1 MKKIIIIF
9 LIFFSIFYIYLLTC
23 DEKIYYLSISNN
35 YNSND
40 FSNIIAKKLKRN
52 NLLEIHVN
60 EFSNNNNRITD
71 YIDMIDD
78 NKYIIKNNKKIHFK
92 NALIKADI
100 ITLSLGTKD
109 FITNYGDSTEKVLTI
124 RNNILILLILYKN
137 SISLSICSIC
147 LYRGYFEYTKEDIYF
162 ISLYSEY
169 VDSKYIDK
177 LNNDIKSICSDNKI
191 KFININ
197 NNYNY
202 ITENNNELISKYVI
216 INK

>member
-1 MKKIIIIF
+1 MKKLIIIF

-124 RNNILILLILYKN
+124 RNNIEKLIKKI
-137 SISLSICSIC
+137 
-147 LYRGYFEYTKEDIYF
+147 REYSKEDIYF
-162 ISLYSEY
+162 ISIYSEY

>member
-1 MKKIIIIF
+1 MKKLIIIF

-40 FSNIIAKKLKRN
+40 FSNIIEKKLKRN

-124 RNNILILLILYKN
+124 RNNIETLIKKI
-137 SISLSICSIC
+137 
-147 LYRGYFEYTKEDIYF
+147 REYSKEDIYF
-162 ISLYSEY
+162 ISIYSEY

-177 LNNDIKSICSDNKI
+177 LNNDIKSICNDNKI

-202 ITENNNELISKYVI
+202 ITENNNELISKYVVF
-216 INK
+216 NK

>member
-1 MKKIIIIF
+1 MKKLIIIF

-60 EFSNNNNRITD
+60 EFSNNNNRIID

-109 FITNYGDSTEKVLTI
+109 FITNYGDSTEKVLSI
-124 RNNILILLILYKN
+124 RNNIETLIKKI
-137 SISLSICSIC
+137 
-147 LYRGYFEYTKEDIYF
+147 REYSKEDIYF
-162 ISLYSEY
+162 ISIYSEY

-202 ITENNNELISKYVI
+202 ITKSNNELISKYVI

>member
-1 MKKIIIIF
+1 MKKLIIIF

-60 EFSNNNNRITD
+60 EFSNNNNRIAD

-124 RNNILILLILYKN
+124 RNNIETLIKKI
-137 SISLSICSIC
+137 
-147 LYRGYFEYTKEDIYF
+147 REYSKEDIYF
-162 ISLYSEY
+162 ISIYSEY

>member
-1 MKKIIIIF
+1 MKKLIIIF

-124 RNNILILLILYKN
+124 RNNIETLIKKI
-137 SISLSICSIC
+137 
-147 LYRGYFEYTKEDIYF
+147 REYSKEDIYF
-162 ISLYSEY
+162 ISIYSEY

-191 KFININ
+191 KFINID

>member
-1 MKKIIIIF
+1 MKKLIIIF

-100 ITLSLGTKD
+100 ITLSLG
-109 FITNYGDSTEKVLTI
+109 S
-124 RNNILILLILYKN
+124 
-137 SISLSICSIC
+137 
-147 LYRGYFEYTKEDIYF
+147 YT
-162 ISLYSEY
+162 L
-169 VDSKYIDK
+169 KY
-177 LNNDIKSICSDNKI
+177 L
-191 KFININ
+191 
-197 NNYNY
+197 
-202 ITENNNELISKYVI
+202 
-216 INK
+216 

>member
-1 MKKIIIIF
+1 MKKLIIIF

-124 RNNILILLILYKN
+124 RNNIETLIKKI
-137 SISLSICSIC
+137 
-147 LYRGYFEYTKEDIYF
+147 REYSKEDIYF
-162 ISLYSEY
+162 ISTYSEY

-177 LNNDIKSICSDNKI
+177 LNNDLKSICSDNKI

>member
-1 MKKIIIIF
+1 MKKLIIIF

-40 FSNIIAKKLKRN
+40 FSNIIAKKLKSN

-124 RNNILILLILYKN
+124 RNNIETLIKKI
-137 SISLSICSIC
+137 
-147 LYRGYFEYTKEDIYF
+147 REYSKEDIYF
-162 ISLYSEY
+162 ISIYSEY

-177 LNNDIKSICSDNKI
+177 LNNDLKSICNDNKI

>member
-1 MKKIIIIF
+1 MKKLIIIF

-124 RNNILILLILYKN
+124 RNNIETLIKKI
-137 SISLSICSIC
+137 
-147 LYRGYFEYTKEDIYF
+147 REYSKEDIYF
-162 ISLYSEY
+162 ISIYSEY

-216 INK
+216 FNK

>member
-1 MKKIIIIF
+1 MKKLIIIF

-100 ITLSLGTKD
+100 ITLSSGTKD

-124 RNNILILLILYKN
+124 RNNIETLIKKI
-137 SISLSICSIC
+137 
-147 LYRGYFEYTKEDIYF
+147 REYSKEDIYF
-162 ISLYSEY
+162 ISIYSEY

>member
-1 MKKIIIIF
+1 MKKLIIIF

-124 RNNILILLILYKN
+124 RNNIETLIKKI
-137 SISLSICSIC
+137 
-147 LYRGYFEYTKEDIYF
+147 REYSKEDIYF
-162 ISLYSEY
+162 ISIYSEY

-191 KFININ
+191 KFINI
-197 NNYNY
+197 
-202 ITENNNELISKYVI
+202 IT
-216 INK
+216 

>member
-1 MKKIIIIF
+1 MKKLIIIF

-40 FSNIIAKKLKRN
+40 FSNIIEKKLKRN

-124 RNNILILLILYKN
+124 RNNIETLIKKI
-137 SISLSICSIC
+137 
-147 LYRGYFEYTKEDIYF
+147 REYSKEDIYF
-162 ISLYSEY
+162 ISIYSEY

-177 LNNDIKSICSDNKI
+177 LNNDIKTICNDNKI

>member
-1 MKKIIIIF
+1 MKKLIIIF

-40 FSNIIAKKLKRN
+40 FSNIIAKKLKSN

-124 RNNILILLILYKN
+124 RNNIETLIKKI
-137 SISLSICSIC
+137 
-147 LYRGYFEYTKEDIYF
+147 REYSKEDIYF
-162 ISLYSEY
+162 ISIYSEY

-191 KFININ
+191 KFIDIN

>member
-1 MKKIIIIF
+1 MKKLIIIF

-40 FSNIIAKKLKRN
+40 FSNIIAKKLKNN

-124 RNNILILLILYKN
+124 RNNIETLIKKI
-137 SISLSICSIC
+137 
-147 LYRGYFEYTKEDIYF
+147 REYSKEDIYF
-162 ISLYSEY
+162 ISIYSEY

-177 LNNDIKSICSDNKI
+177 LNNDLKSICSDNKI

>member
-1 MKKIIIIF
+1 MKKLIIIF

-109 FITNYGDSTEKVLTI
+109 FITNYGDNTEKILTI
-124 RNNILILLILYKN
+124 RNNIETLIKKI
-137 SISLSICSIC
+137 
-147 LYRGYFEYTKEDIYF
+147 REYSKEDIYF
-162 ISLYSEY
+162 ISIYSEY

-177 LNNDIKSICSDNKI
+177 LNNDIKSICRDNKI

-202 ITENNNELISKYVI
+202 ITKSNNELISKYVI

>member
-1 MKKIIIIF
+1 MKKLLIIF

-40 FSNIIAKKLKRN
+40 FSNIIAKKLKSN

-124 RNNILILLILYKN
+124 RNNIETLIKKI
-137 SISLSICSIC
+137 
-147 LYRGYFEYTKEDIYF
+147 REYSKEDIYF
-162 ISLYSEY
+162 ISIYSEY

-202 ITENNNELISKYVI
+202 ITKNNNELISKYVI

>member
-1 MKKIIIIF
+1 MKKLIIIF

-35 YNSND
+35 FNSND

-124 RNNILILLILYKN
+124 RNNIETLIRKI
-137 SISLSICSIC
+137 
-147 LYRGYFEYTKEDIYF
+147 REYSKEDIYF
-162 ISLYSEY
+162 ISIYSEY

-177 LNNDIKSICSDNKI
+177 LNNDIKSICRDNKI

-202 ITENNNELISKYVI
+202 ITKSNNELISKYVI

>member
-1 MKKIIIIF
+1 MKKLIIIF
-9 LIFFSIFYIYLLTC
+9 LIFFSMFYIYLLTC

-124 RNNILILLILYKN
+124 RNNIETLIKKI
-137 SISLSICSIC
+137 
-147 LYRGYFEYTKEDIYF
+147 REYSKEDIYF
-162 ISLYSEY
+162 ISIYSEY

>member
-1 MKKIIIIF
+1 MKKLIIIF

-124 RNNILILLILYKN
+124 RNNIETLIKKI
-137 SISLSICSIC
+137 
-147 LYRGYFEYTKEDIYF
+147 REYSKEDIYF
-162 ISLYSEY
+162 ISIYSEY

-177 LNNDIKSICSDNKI
+177 LNNDIKSICNDNKI

>member
-1 MKKIIIIF
+1 MKKLIIIF

-124 RNNILILLILYKN
+124 RNNIETLIKKI
-137 SISLSICSIC
+137 
-147 LYRGYFEYTKEDIYF
+147 REYSKEDIYF
-162 ISLYSEY
+162 ISIYSEY

-191 KFININ
+191 KFIDIN

>member
-1 MKKIIIIF
+1 MKKLIIIF

-124 RNNILILLILYKN
+124 RNNIETLIKKI
-137 SISLSICSIC
+137 
-147 LYRGYFEYTKEDIYF
+147 REYSKEDIYF
-162 ISLYSEY
+162 ISIYSEY
-169 VDSKYIDK
+169 VDSKYINK

>member
-1 MKKIIIIF
+1 MKKLIIIF
-9 LIFFSIFYIYLLTC
+9 LIFFSIFYIYLLTR

-40 FSNIIAKKLKRN
+40 FSNIIAKKLKSN

-124 RNNILILLILYKN
+124 RNNIETLIKKI
-137 SISLSICSIC
+137 
-147 LYRGYFEYTKEDIYF
+147 REYSKEDIYF
-162 ISLYSEY
+162 ISIYSEY

-191 KFININ
+191 KFIDIN

>member
-1 MKKIIIIF
+1 MKKLIIIF

-109 FITNYGDSTEKVLTI
+109 FITNYGDRTEKVLTI
-124 RNNILILLILYKN
+124 RNNIETLIKKI
-137 SISLSICSIC
+137 
-147 LYRGYFEYTKEDIYF
+147 REYSKEDIYF
-162 ISLYSEY
+162 ISIYSEY

>member
-1 MKKIIIIF
+1 MKKLIIIF

-40 FSNIIAKKLKRN
+40 FSNIIAKKLKSN

-124 RNNILILLILYKN
+124 RNNIETLIKKI
-137 SISLSICSIC
+137 
-147 LYRGYFEYTKEDIYF
+147 REYSKEDIYF
-162 ISLYSEY
+162 ISIYSEY

-177 LNNDIKSICSDNKI
+177 LNNDLKSICNDNKI

-216 INK
+216 INKYNFL

>member
-1 MKKIIIIF
+1 MKKLIIIF

-35 YNSND
+35 FNSND

-52 NLLEIHVN
+52 DLLEIHVN

-92 NALIKADI
+92 NSLIKADI

-124 RNNILILLILYKN
+124 RNNIETLIRKI
-137 SISLSICSIC
+137 
-147 LYRGYFEYTKEDIYF
+147 REYSKEDIYF
-162 ISLYSEY
+162 ISIYSEY

-177 LNNDIKSICSDNKI
+177 LNNDIKSICRDNKI

-202 ITENNNELISKYVI
+202 ITKSNNELISKYVI

>member
-1 MKKIIIIF
+1 MKKLIIIF

-109 FITNYGDSTEKVLTI
+109 FIANYGDSTEKVLTI
-124 RNNILILLILYKN
+124 RNNIETLIKKI
-137 SISLSICSIC
+137 
-147 LYRGYFEYTKEDIYF
+147 REYSKEDIYF
-162 ISLYSEY
+162 ISIYSEY

>member
-1 MKKIIIIF
+1 MKKLIIIF

-40 FSNIIAKKLKRN
+40 FSNIIAKNLKRN

-124 RNNILILLILYKN
+124 RNNIETLIKKI
-137 SISLSICSIC
+137 
-147 LYRGYFEYTKEDIYF
+147 REYSKEDIYF
-162 ISLYSEY
+162 ISIYSEY

>member
-1 MKKIIIIF
+1 MKKLIIIF

-78 NKYIIKNNKKIHFK
+78 NKYIIKNKKKIHFK

-124 RNNILILLILYKN
+124 RNNIETLIKKI
-137 SISLSICSIC
+137 
-147 LYRGYFEYTKEDIYF
+147 REYSKEDIYF
-162 ISLYSEY
+162 ISIYSEY

>member
-1 MKKIIIIF
+1 MKKLLIIF

-40 FSNIIAKKLKRN
+40 FSNIIAKKLKSN

-124 RNNILILLILYKN
+124 RNNIETLIKKI
-137 SISLSICSIC
+137 
-147 LYRGYFEYTKEDIYF
+147 REYSKEDIYF
-162 ISLYSEY
+162 ISIYSEY

-177 LNNDIKSICSDNKI
+177 LNNDLKSICNDNKI

-216 INK
+216 FNK